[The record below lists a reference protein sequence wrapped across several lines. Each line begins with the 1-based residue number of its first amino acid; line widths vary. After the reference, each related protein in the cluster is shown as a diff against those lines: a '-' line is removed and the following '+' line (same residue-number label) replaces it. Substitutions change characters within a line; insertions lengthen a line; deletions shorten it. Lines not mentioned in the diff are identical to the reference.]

1 MEDGP
6 RDGEDHGRPRHQDH
20 RDHRPGPG
28 PHRSLRVGQHRDR
41 AQADGRR
48 GARNSVRGA
57 GHLGGGRPSR
67 ARLPD
72 ARADRA
78 HRRGVRRP
86 HPRGQLAR
94 PRAQPVDRRGQ
105 RPEGRRAQRRADCR
119 AVGGRQPRARSM
131 SIPILVQKFGGTS
144 VSTPERRQQVV
155 GHVRRAIADGN
166 RVAIVV
172 SAMGRRGDPYATD
185 TLLDLLRSDGG
196 PVEPDDYD
204 LMFTCGEAISAAV
217 MSQALKRAGIPA
229 VGLTAA
235 QARIYTDGQHVEAS
249 IEEIDTSRLHALMAA
264 GQVPVVTGGQGVARD
279 TLDYTTLG
287 RGGSDTS
294 GVALGVALGACR
306 VDIFTDVEGIAVVD
320 PRLVPGA
327 RMLTRVSY
335 AAMHELARF
344 GAKVVHPRALMTGWA
359 GRTPVVIRSTFSD
372 APGTMIGEVEDEA
385 PIVGLALLPAMET
398 VVLPAGAVN
407 TATREAWERR

>member
-1 MEDGP
+1 
-6 RDGEDHGRPRHQDH
+6 
-20 RDHRPGPG
+20 
-28 PHRSLRVGQHRDR
+28 
-41 AQADGRR
+41 
-48 GARNSVRGA
+48 
-57 GHLGGGRPSR
+57 
-67 ARLPD
+67 
-72 ARADRA
+72 
-78 HRRGVRRP
+78 
-86 HPRGQLAR
+86 
-94 PRAQPVDRRGQ
+94 
-105 RPEGRRAQRRADCR
+105 
-119 AVGGRQPRARSM
+119 M

-155 GHVRRAIADGN
+155 GHVRRAIADGHQL
-166 RVAIVV
+166 AIVV

-185 TLLDLLRSDGG
+185 TLLDMLRSDGG

-229 VGLTAA
+229 TGLTAA

-306 VDIFTDVEGIAVVD
+306 VDIFTDVEGVAVAD

-344 GAKVVHPRALMTGWA
+344 GAKVVHPRALLAGWK
-359 GRTPVVIRSTFSD
+359 GRTQMVVRSTFSE
-372 APGTMIGEVEDEA
+372 AAGTVIGDVEDEA
-385 PIVGLALLPAMET
+385 PIVGLALLPPMET
-398 VVLPAGAVN
+398 VVLPAGALDA
-407 TATREAWERR
+407 ATRDAWERVRLVMSIGDRGGAELMVGATDDKRAELRDALRETAVEPVRSAGRCCWLSVVGEAGALREHHPQWVTRFGQQAIAIYGHELTERRCTYVIPETARARAATLLHDTL